1 MKSIFIYIIQIIFL
15 TVSVAHTQSE
25 KEGVPSSSKSYFPVN
40 NDITLVYGSSF
51 GESIT
56 KCFQDGEFIISSSE
70 SDDFKYKQT
79 FIIKDQGVYTSETYQ
94 YYKIFLFIT
103 KESTVTYEKPLLRF
117 PLPLLP
123 GREWVWEGNEYSDGE
138 MNTVK
143 VSGKAFNKEFV
154 ITKAGNF
161 EAIKLESII
170 ETSSDTKN
178 IVTEWYTEGIGL
190 IKAQILI
197 EGGGLMG
204 ILRDVLGYGTIE
216 FELEEI
222 RKE

>member
-1 MKSIFIYIIQIIFL
+1 MKNIFIYMIQIIIL
-15 TVSVAHTQSE
+15 TASFSHTQSE
-25 KEGVPSSSKSYFPVN
+25 KEGVPSSSKSYFPAN
-40 NDITLVYGSSF
+40 NDISLVYGSSF

-94 YYKIFLFIT
+94 YYKVFLFIT
-103 KESTVTYEKPLLRF
+103 KESTVTYERPLLRF

-123 GREWVWEGNEYSDGE
+123 GMVWKWEGNEYSDGE

-143 VSGKAFNKEFV
+143 VSGKAFDKEFIV
-154 ITKAGNF
+154 TKAGSF

-178 IVTEWYTEGIGL
+178 KVTEWYTEGIGL

-204 ILRDVLGYGTIE
+204 LLRDILGYGTIE

-222 RKE
+222 RNE